1 MTGYLFG
8 DRYQVGDTLG
18 FGGMSEVHRGRDLR
32 LGRDV
37 AIKVLRADL
46 ARDPSF
52 QARFRREAQ
61 NAASLNHPAIVAVY
75 DTGET
80 AGRDRHR
87 CRTSSWST
95 STATPCATC

>member
-1 MTGYLFG
+1 MHQAQGPPADRTNATDMQQGTTSMTGYLFG

-52 QARFRREAQ
+52 QARFSLEAQ
-61 NAASLNHPAIVAVY
+61 NAA
-75 DTGET
+75 
-80 AGRDRHR
+80 
-87 CRTSSWST
+87 
-95 STATPCATC
+95 